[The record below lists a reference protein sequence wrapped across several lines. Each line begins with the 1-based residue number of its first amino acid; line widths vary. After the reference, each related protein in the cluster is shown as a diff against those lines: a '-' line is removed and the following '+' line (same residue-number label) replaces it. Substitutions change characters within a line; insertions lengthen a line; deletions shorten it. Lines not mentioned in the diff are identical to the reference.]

1 MYLKFQVV
9 IYPLAHALQIQ
20 EVHCRFHSSTKTSA
34 PSMAVDC
41 PVPLA

>member
-9 IYPLAHALQIQ
+9 MYPLAHTLQIQ
-20 EVHCRFHSSTKTSA
+20 EVDCRFHSSTKTSA